1 MSVFIPRK
9 RQKMK
14 SYLKFLSRNKLYTA
28 IEAVGLIVSL
38 AFVLLTGH
46 FVWKQRQIT
55 RNVPDY
61 KDVYT
66 FYRTIHGNS
75 GIGLSW
81 DLAYQAKESIPEVE
95 TAAMFWKS
103 MVSEES
109 TVEVNGNKY
118 HVKSFMVGGDFFDI
132 FPAEFENGRA
142 GVMGDIS
149 NVIVSRSFANLLG
162 GEGKAIGS
170 IIDGRYT
177 IAAVIKETPNPIFG
191 DVDIIY
197 NIENLDHSATVPRF
211 DVIPFVKV
219 RNGSDRGSIEEK
231 ADTLV
236 ARVFD
241 IYRGFIDVEDSGALR
256 YDEIWFSPANN
267 QSLKRGNRTY
277 TDIILLVT
285 IILLLSAIFN
295 YINLSVALSGKRTK
309 EMATR
314 KILGAAEGSL
324 VRGYLLE
331 SLIFTTVCF
340 VLATLLAEAIT
351 PWFNRIIGGK
361 GTLVRVLYTPGWVG
375 VYLLSIIILSLA
387 QGLLPAWTG
396 TRMPAISVVKGEF
409 RMKSKHWF
417 SKVFIVVQQV
427 FSIVLLSLALV
438 MGLQVSHM
446 LNRPLGADVE
456 GDFYVLITDPGLHG
470 VFAERAV
477 SLPCVKRIGYST
489 YFPGMVEET
498 MTGNL
503 DKGLITLA
511 ILTCDST
518 AFDIFGFDVQER
530 FEEPEEGTV
539 WLSRTEM
546 QRFGVSKDTED
557 LMYNHILGKSIGG
570 IIGDFAP
577 NDVLNYDPGVGSYVV
592 IGPSNKQY
600 GLLIETVGD
609 RKEAERS
616 LRKLYTEVSIERNG
630 IEDKPYM
637 FGYITDILSE
647 HLSEVKDRLSL
658 VRLFMLLSL
667 LLSVLGLIAMSIY
680 YADESSKD
688 IAIRKVFGSTMEEEI
703 RKTVLEYLAYLGV
716 AAVIAVPLAIRL
728 SSRLLE
734 QYSYKISGYWW
745 VFLAAVAVAAL
756 VAFASVLWQTLRA
769 ARTDPA
775 AELKKE

>member
-1 MSVFIPRK
+1 
-9 RQKMK
+9 MK

-46 FVWKQRQIT
+46 FVWKQRQMT

-66 FYRTIHGNS
+66 FCRTIHGNS

-81 DLAYQAKESIPEVE
+81 DLAYQAKESIPEVV

-132 FPAEFENGRA
+132 FPAEFENGSA

-197 NIENLDHSATVPRF
+197 NIENLDHSATVPRL

-219 RNGSDRGSIEEK
+219 RDGSDRGSIEEK

-241 IYRGFIDVEDSGALR
+241 IYKGIIDVEDSGALR

-267 QSLKRGNRTY
+267 QSLKKGNRTY

-295 YINLSVALSGKRTK
+295 YINLSVALSGKRAR

-314 KILGAAEGSL
+314 KILGAGEGSL

-331 SLIFTTVCF
+331 SLVFTTVCF
-340 VLATLLAEAIT
+340 VLAALLAEAIT

-361 GTLVRVLYTPGWVG
+361 GILVRVLYTPGWVG

-417 SKVFIVVQQV
+417 SKVFIVLQQV

-446 LNRPLGADVE
+446 LNRPLGADVD

-470 VFAERAV
+470 IFAERAV
-477 SLPCVKRIGYST
+477 SLPCVKRIGHST

-498 MTGNL
+498 MTEDH

-703 RKTVLEYLAYLGV
+703 RRTVLEYLAYLGV

-734 QYSYKISGYWW
+734 QYSYRISGYWW
-745 VFLAAVAVAAL
+745 VFLVAVVVTAL
-756 VAFASVLWQTLRA
+756 VAFVSVLWQTLRA

>member
-1 MSVFIPRK
+1 M
-9 RQKMK
+9 
-14 SYLKFLSRNKLYTA
+14 YTA

-132 FPAEFENGRA
+132 FPAEFENGSA

-197 NIENLDHSATVPRF
+197 NIENLDHSATVPRL

-277 TDIILLVT
+277 TDIILFVT

-314 KILGAAEGSL
+314 KILGAAEGTL

-477 SLPCVKRIGYST
+477 SLPCVKRIGHST

-546 QRFGVSKDTED
+546 QRFGVSNDTED

-775 AELKKE
+775 TELKKE